1 MKRILFISCFLIISV
16 FQSFGQLLTHNI
28 SFSHADSLRG
38 SFTQERIWWDALHYN
53 LSVKFDIPVRLIS
66 GCNIITYKV
75 LSPYQI
81 MQIDLMEP
89 LQIDSVIQEHKKLNY
104 RRDGNAY
111 FINLI
116 QQQSIFEINKI
127 AIYYHGVPTEA
138 KNPPWDGG
146 VAWKKDSENNPW
158 VSITSQGVGA
168 GIWFP
173 NKDHQYDEPD
183 SATMHYIVDDKLE
196 VVSNGRHISDVNNGN
211 GYITHTWKVSSPI
224 NNYNIIPYIGKYAH
238 SHETYQG
245 LNGPLDVDIYFLGYD
260 MQKAREHVLP
270 QLMQTLKAFEYWFGP
285 YPFYND
291 GFKMVEAPYLG
302 MEHQTAIAY
311 GNQFKNGYLGFDVT
325 GTGVGLKFDYIVVHE
340 SSHEW
345 FGNNITTKEIADM
358 WVHEGFANY
367 SEALYA
373 EYWYGKDAA
382 TQFMVGLRSSITNT
396 APVIGYYNVNEEG
409 SDDMYP
415 KGAEM
420 IHTIRQVIDNDSL
433 FRQILIGMN
442 SHFYHQVVRTEQIEN
457 YISEKSGKDLS
468 KIFDQYLRTI
478 QIPQLEYK
486 IIKEGKKSFLSY
498 RWTNCIDGF
507 NMPVKVKINGNYQFV
522 YPTSEW
528 SRISVL
534 KNFKVD
540 ETGFVDPNFYV
551 TSLKVE

>member
-1 MKRILFISCFLIISV
+1 
-16 FQSFGQLLTHNI
+16 
-28 SFSHADSLRG
+28 
-38 SFTQERIWWDALHYN
+38 
-53 LSVKFDIPVRLIS
+53 
-66 GCNIITYKV
+66 
-75 LSPYQI
+75 